1 LKERFDIRLAIVAG
15 VLVSVAVLVRPQ
27 GVLLYALVLLLWPN
41 ARALALVCFVSL
53 VVLSPWVIRNAITM
67 DTVTLTTSAGY
78 NLRIGHAPYSTGS
91 YIVPQDLAA
100 DSAGMPNRE
109 AEVFNDREGRTRSL
123 DYALTHP
130 ADEVVLAA
138 KKMFHLWRP
147 ATDAPIQANLTGSTL
162 ALLKA
167 MVIVTEIAFGMLV
180 LYGAVRS
187 GYIGIPLVLVTA
199 WCVLHILTFSH
210 PRYHL
215 PLIPLFAPLAGY
227 AIASLRESYRMRGSV
242 GQSASVA
249 VE

>member
-1 LKERFDIRLAIVAG
+1 M
-15 VLVSVAVLVRPQ
+15 LVRPQ
-27 GVLLYALVLLLWPN
+27 GVLLYALVLLLFPN
-41 ARALALVCFVSL
+41 ARALGLVGAMSL
-53 VVLSPWVIRNAITM
+53 VVVSPWVIRNATVM

-100 DSAGMPNRE
+100 DSVEMPNRE
-109 AEVFNDREGRTRSL
+109 AEVFNDREGRARSL
-123 DYALTHP
+123 EYAIAHP
-130 ADEVVLAA
+130 VNEVVLVA

-162 ALLKA
+162 AILKA
-167 MVIVTEIAFGMLV
+167 VVVVTEMTFGILV
-180 LYGAVRS
+180 LYGALRS
-187 GYIGIPLVLVTA
+187 GYVGVPLLLVGA

-227 AIASLRESYRMRGSV
+227 AVASLMESLRSRHSV
-242 GQSASVA
+242 DQPAPVA
-249 VE
+249 AK